1 MATSN
6 PIARAQS
13 IDEYISVFPKQ
24 TQRLMQ
30 KLRLTIRKAAPK
42 ASEVISYGMPAF
54 SQEGMLVYFAAYKS
68 HIGFYPTGSGIN
80 AFKNEIREF
89 KHSKGAVQFPLDQEL
104 PLDLIRRMVKFK
116 VEENKLKA
124 LSKTKTKPAT
134 SKSKSR
140 NAAE

>member
-30 KLRLTIRKAAPK
+30 KLRLAIRKAAPK
-42 ASEVISYGMPAF
+42 AMEVISYGMPAF

-80 AFKNEIREF
+80 AFKNEIRGF
-89 KHSKGAVQFPLDQEL
+89 KHSKGAVQFPLDKEL
-104 PLDLIRRMVKFK
+104 PLDLVRRMVKFK
-116 VEENKLKA
+116 LEENKLKA
-124 LSKTKTKPAT
+124 LSKTKAKPAV
-134 SKSKSR
+134 SKSKSK
-140 NAAE
+140 NAAV